1 MPLQI
6 FLQTTPPPPPVIPA
20 EPEAILIVRLSAR
33 GDVMFATPIIRALR
47 NRYPEAHLTWV
58 VEPAASDVVLH
69 HPELDEVVVWDRG
82 EWKRLIRKGR
92 FREVWRRLRD
102 FRHTLRARRYDLAID
117 MQGLLRSGA
126 VTRLSGAPV
135 RVGLGSKEG
144 SSILMTHR
152 YPTGIE
158 VAHMSGEP
166 RLMADWLGLDVTD
179 FSLDLHLEPHLHR
192 GAEEALAEAGVAGP
206 FILLV
211 PFTTRPWKHW
221 IESRWAEL
229 ARDMHRDF
237 RIPVVLVGGPA
248 DRDAA
253 DRVLAQAGGAL
264 VDLVGK
270 TSLGEAVAVVSRA
283 SLVVGVDTALTHA
296 AHAFVRPTICVF
308 GPAGYIEPPT
318 PVARMVR
325 HWLACVPCHTLG
337 KPVTCGNDYT
347 CMKLITPREIMEHA
361 RELLQAAPAQN

>member
-1 MPLQI
+1 MSLQL
-6 FLQTTPPPPPVIPA
+6 FRQTTPPPPPVIPA

-82 EWKRLIRKGR
+82 EWKRLIRQGR

-102 FRHTLRARRYDLAID
+102 FRKTLRARRYDLAID

-144 SSILMTHR
+144 SSIFMTHR

-166 RLMADWLGLDVTD
+166 RLMAEWLGLDVTD

-192 GAEEALAEAGVAGP
+192 GAEEALAEAGVTGP
-206 FILLV
+206 FIVLV
-211 PFTTRPWKHW
+211 PFTTRP
-221 IESRWAEL
+221 RWAEL
-229 ARDMHRDF
+229 ARDMRREF
-237 RIPVVLVGGPA
+237 GIPVVLVGGPA
-248 DRDAA
+248 DREAA

-283 SLVVGVDTALTHA
+283 GLVVGVDTALTHA

-337 KPVTCGNDYT
+337 KPVT
-347 CMKLITPREIMEHA
+347 PREIMEHA
-361 RELLQAAPAQN
+361 RDLLQAAPAQG